1 MQQWLCFVYTPES
14 LHGVMMDAL
23 SSNKVEF
30 VQLILRQGVVMKEF
44 LTVDILERLYQ
55 LTVSWHQV

>member
-1 MQQWLCFVYTPES
+1 
-14 LHGVMMDAL
+14 MMDAL

-44 LTVDILERLYQ
+44 LTVDILERLYE